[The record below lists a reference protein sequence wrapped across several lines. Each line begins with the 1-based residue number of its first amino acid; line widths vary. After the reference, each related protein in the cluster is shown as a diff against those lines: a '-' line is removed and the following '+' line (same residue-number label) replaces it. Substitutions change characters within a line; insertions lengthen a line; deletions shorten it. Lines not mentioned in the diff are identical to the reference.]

1 MRGARVTAEEQRERR
16 SRERA
21 ARASV
26 RLFSS
31 LEEENAFE
39 RRRRAASSIEAR
51 LAEAREIEDRS
62 RGRGWEKR
70 PIEKVWSC
78 ELVDWFE
85 PAP

>member
-1 MRGARVTAEEQRERR
+1 MTDDEQRQRR
-16 SRERA
+16 SGERA

-26 RLFSS
+26 RLFST
-31 LEEENAFE
+31 LAEENAFE

-51 LAEAREIEDRS
+51 LAEVREIEDRA
-62 RGRGWEKR
+62 RGRGWEQR
-70 PIEKVWSC
+70 PIERVWSF

>member
-1 MRGARVTAEEQRERR
+1 VTDETHRERR
-16 SRERA
+16 SKERA

-51 LAEAREIEDRS
+51 LAEVREIEDRS
-62 RGRGWEKR
+62 RGRGWEKI
-70 PIEKVWSC
+70 PIEKVWSY

-85 PAP
+85 TEP

>member
-1 MRGARVTAEEQRERR
+1 MTDETSRERR

-51 LAEAREIEDRS
+51 LAEVREIEDRS
-62 RGRGWEKR
+62 RGRGWEKI
-70 PIEKVWSC
+70 PIEKVWSY

-85 PAP
+85 TEP